1 MQTWNTHAN
10 DREVGINSYR
20 GEGPM
25 TPSELFLVRG
35 FVSTHTSTTRTTGKQ
50 MHTED
55 TDTHKLAN
63 DSHVLRRIVSHV
75 LSSVCRSLQVC
86 VAASMR
92 KQGQQ
97 RHISLTASGLASCRA
112 HDDDRTA
119 TWAACHREDRHRV
132 RIAHESKRL
141 RSKEEHLADTFERG
155 ATRQDDTQ

>member
-1 MQTWNTHAN
+1 MKTWNTHAN
-10 DREVGINSYR
+10 DREVGINIYR

-35 FVSTHTSTTRTTGKQ
+35 FVNTHTSTTRTTSKQ

-55 TDTHKLAN
+55 TDTHKFAN
-63 DSHVLRRIVSHV
+63 NSHVFWKIVSLV
-75 LSSVCRSLQVC
+75 LSSVCRSLEVC
-86 VAASMR
+86 VAASMQ

-97 RHISLTASGLASCRA
+97 RHISLTASGLVSCRA

-119 TWAACHREDRHRV
+119 TWAVCHREDRQKV
-132 RIAHESKRL
+132 SIESRKRL

-155 ATRQDDTQ
+155 ATRQDDTP